1 MLLVG
6 GGRLVTRDPQR
17 PFLEDGGV
25 LCDGGLVREVGSTGD
40 LRGRYPDVPFL
51 DASGGVIHPGF
62 INAHMHCYSA
72 LVRGFGGKGGE
83 PASTFLEVLQ
93 RLWWRLDK
101 ALTLEDVNV
110 SGLVCLVEAIRCGC
124 TTLLDHHAS
133 PRAIP
138 GSLFALGEAVRESG
152 LSACLCY
159 EVSDRDGEE
168 AARQGIRENQEWIH
182 HVARDRDPRLGATF
196 GLHASLTLSDA
207 TLARCADAEGSVPW
221 GFHVHVAEGP
231 EDEAQCRR
239 EHGISVLERFSRF
252 GLLGPQSLAIHC
264 IHVDEREREILRE
277 TGTGVVHNPESN
289 MGNAVGLA
297 PVLGMLAQGIPVGL
311 GTDGYVSDLLR
322 SYALANALAKH
333 GAGDPNAGWAEVPR
347 MLFEHNGTLADRFF
361 PVRRGR
367 LTPGFAADLVV
378 LDYDPPT
385 PLTDRNVNGHLLF
398 GPAAGRVRHTVA
410 SGEVLLEDRRLTRLD
425 EREIA
430 ARARECALRVW
441 ERF

>member
-1 MLLVG
+1 MLDYIVIG
-6 GGRLVTRDPQR
+6 GGAAGSVLAARLS
-17 PFLEDGGV
+17 EDAQ
-25 LCDGGLVREVGSTGD
+25 T
-40 LRGRYPDVPFL
+40 
-51 DASGGVIHPGF
+51 
-62 INAHMHCYSA
+62 
-72 LVRGFGGKGGE
+72 
-83 PASTFLEVLQ
+83 Q
-93 RLWWRLDK
+93 
-101 ALTLEDVNV
+101 
-110 SGLVCLVEAIRCGC
+110 VCLLEALRCGC

-207 TLARCADAEGSVPW
+207 TLERCAEAEGSVPW

-277 TGTGVVHNPESN
+277 TGYSEDDI
-289 MGNAVGLA
+289 ARLK
-297 PVLGMLAQGIPVGL
+297 GL
-311 GTDGYVSDLLR
+311 GVIMES
-322 SYALANALAKH
+322 
-333 GAGDPNAGWAEVPR
+333 
-347 MLFEHNGTLADRFF
+347 
-361 PVRRGR
+361 
-367 LTPGFAADLVV
+367 
-378 LDYDPPT
+378 
-385 PLTDRNVNGHLLF
+385 
-398 GPAAGRVRHTVA
+398 
-410 SGEVLLEDRRLTRLD
+410 
-425 EREIA
+425 
-430 ARARECALRVW
+430 
-441 ERF
+441 